1 MMHNTQQPAGLDKR
15 TVGRGFTLFFAG
27 TFVCLIIYYWP
38 LFKTLLHD
46 HMHYQLPF

>member
-1 MMHNTQQPAGLDKR
+1 MLNTQQSASLDKKI
-15 TVGRGFTLFFAG
+15 VGRGFSLFFAV
-27 TFVCLIIYYWP
+27 TFVCLVIYYWP